1 MKWLLVFVG
10 GGIGA
15 MLRVAA
21 ALWVEQRVAPPF
33 PWGTLVVN
41 LSGCFAIGLI
51 ATLADERS
59 LVSPPARLFLV
70 AGVLGGYTTFSTFG
84 LETWRLL
91 AEGHAPGAL
100 AYMGASLAGG
110 LVAVVAGVLIGRA
123 FA

>member
-1 MKWLLVFVG
+1 VRWLLVFIG
-10 GGIGA
+10 GGLGA

-21 ALWVEQRVAPPF
+21 ALWVDQRLGPPF

-41 LSGCFAIGLI
+41 LSGCFAVGLL

-59 LVSPPARLFLV
+59 FFSPPARLFLV

-91 AEGHAPGAL
+91 AEGHALGAL
-100 AYMGASLAGG
+100 ANAAASLAGG
-110 LVAVVAGVLIGRA
+110 LVAVVAGVLAGRA
-123 FA
+123 LA